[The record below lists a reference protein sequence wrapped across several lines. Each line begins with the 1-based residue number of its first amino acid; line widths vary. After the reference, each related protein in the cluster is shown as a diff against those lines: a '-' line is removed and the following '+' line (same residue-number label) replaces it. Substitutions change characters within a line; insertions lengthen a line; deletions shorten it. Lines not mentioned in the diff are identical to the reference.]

1 MWFIGFIFHEMAFG
15 LLSIFLPLYVTGQLG
30 SSLSGSLTD
39 FGLMTAIA
47 SFMAVPFSFFWGYLC
62 DKTRRYRV
70 FILLSFLA
78 LTCLLYLFTL
88 TDVLPIL
95 IILYAIIAVFHT
107 ASEAPKNVLIAES
120 YSRQDWERG
129 FASFEA
135 FTEVGTFT
143 GLLLGF
149 VLTVLGF
156 GGTFLLLIS
165 ALLNLMAL
173 LLSFF
178 FVEDPILPFERG
190 IVKIEK
196 VMGTIQRG
204 VYVASKALE
213 GVFVEEKLSQENV
226 SVFCLGL
233 TLFSF
238 ATSVLFTPLPIFFS
252 KTLQVPSN
260 VVFGIFFLN
269 SFGAFFGYTL
279 SKGFN
284 RRLGNKTAVADV
296 AIVRSILT
304 VCLVPVILMFSMFT
318 LSLSVAILALMGL
331 TYAFFVIS
339 TISLSMELIPQGKA
353 GIYNALVGLGT
364 VLGCFIGPFVAQQYG
379 FTALFLL
386 SSLLFASSFVMFK
399 VFSR

>member
-1 MWFIGFIFHEMAFG
+1 MWFIGFVFHEVAFG

-30 SSLSGSLTD
+30 GSLTD

-62 DKTRRYRV
+62 DKTGRYRV

-78 LTCLLYLFTL
+78 LTCLLYLFAL
-88 TDVLPIL
+88 TNALPIL
-95 IILYAIIAVFHT
+95 ITLYAVIAVFHT

-120 YSRQDWERG
+120 YSRQDWEHG

-135 FTEVGTFT
+135 FTEVGTCI

-149 VLTVLGF
+149 ALTVFGF

-165 ALLNLMAL
+165 AFLNLTAL
-173 LLSFF
+173 FLSFF

-190 IVKIEK
+190 LVKIEK
-196 VMGTIQRG
+196 AMGTIQRG
-204 VYVASKALE
+204 VYIASKALD
-213 GVFVEEKLSQENV
+213 GMFVEEKLTQENV
-226 SVFCLGL
+226 SIFCLGL

-252 KTLQVPSN
+252 KTLQMPSN
-260 VVFGIFFLN
+260 IVFGIFFLN
-269 SFGAFFGYTL
+269 SFGAFFGYIL

-284 RRLGNKTAVADV
+284 RKLGNKTAVVGV
-296 AIVRSILT
+296 AIVRSILA
-304 VCLVPVILMFSMFT
+304 VCLVSAILMFSMFT
-318 LSLSVAILALMGL
+318 LSLSVVILALMGL

-353 GIYNALVGLGT
+353 GTYNALVGFGT
-364 VLGCFIGPFVAQQYG
+364 VLGCFIGPFVAERYG
-379 FTALFLL
+379 FTVLFL
-386 SSLLFASSFVMFK
+386 SSGLLFASSFVMFK
-399 VFSR
+399 LFSK